1 LRLSESKAA
10 GSDRVAAYREAVT
23 ARLLT
28 ALAAGIAVAAPAFA
42 SGGYFPS
49 EWGLL
54 LLGCALLLFALAAS
68 SQRPALGPL
77 DAVLLGALGAL
88 VGWQLLSIGWSPG
101 PDAPVL
107 EAERTLVYLAASA
120 VVLLAVPRE
129 RVLALLGGLVAGTVV
144 IAVAGLGDQLL
155 RGPAIAPS
163 GRIADVRLGE
173 PIGYPNAVGILVC
186 LGGLVA
192 AALALRTSPAS
203 RAAASAA
210 LVPLGA
216 TLALTLSR
224 GPVVALAVGVVALLV
239 LESERGRALGALL
252 VLSLA
257 PALAVLLSLRS
268 PLADAATTRG
278 QTDSAGHALV
288 WQLALLTVA
297 AAGAGVIATRVG
309 RALAPYA
316 VAIAS
321 LALVAVVALLLVV
334 GPRTQADRTLN
345 RFRADPTVTG
355 SDVPGRLLSISSG
368 ARTAYWG
375 VAWQMIEREPLV
387 GEGAGSYERWWLQLR
402 PVASYVRDAHNLYL
416 ETLAELG
423 PPGLVLLLTALGVPL
438 AATRAHARHPAV
450 PAAGAAYVAF
460 LVHAGLDWDWEI
472 PSVTL
477 TGLAC
482 GASLVVL
489 GRPQAAILP
498 WSRAARAAGLAV
510 ACAVIAVA
518 LVAHVG
524 NRAAAASEDAL
535 AADDL
540 ARARAEARRAQRWQP
555 WGAAP
560 SRLLGEAEL
569 AGRRDTMAVDHLRDS
584 IRRDSQSWHAWYDL
598 AVVAVGQQQADALRR
613 ATALN
618 PLGPE
623 IADLRQELQRSHTD
637 S

>member
-1 LRLSESKAA
+1 
-10 GSDRVAAYREAVT
+10 VT

-54 LLGCALLLFALAAS
+54 LLGCALLLFALATSTHRVAFG
-68 SQRPALGPL
+68 RL

-88 VGWQLLSIGWSPG
+88 VGWQLLSIAWSPG
-101 PDAPVL
+101 PDAPML
-107 EAERTLVYLAASA
+107 EAERTLLYLAATA
-120 VVLLAVPRE
+120 VILLGVARE
-129 RVLALLGGLVAGTVV
+129 RVIALLGGLVAGTVA
-144 IAVAGLGDQLL
+144 IALAGLGDWLL
-155 RGPAIAPS
+155 RGPAFDPS
-163 GRIADVRLGE
+163 GRVADIRLDE

-192 AALALRTSPAS
+192 AALALCTSTPA

-210 LVPLGA
+210 LVPLAA

-224 GPVVALAVGVVALLV
+224 GPVVALALGVAALLV
-239 LESERGRALGALL
+239 LEWERGRALGALL

-257 PALAVLLSLRS
+257 PALAVLLCLRS
-268 PLADAATTRG
+268 PLADATTTPA
-278 QTDSAGHALV
+278 QADSAGHALL
-288 WQLALLTVA
+288 WQLAVLTLA
-297 AAGAGVIATRVG
+297 AAGAGVIAARAG
-309 RALAPYA
+309 RAVAPYA
-316 VAIAS
+316 LG
-321 LALVAVVALLLVV
+321 LAAFGLVAVVGLVLVV
-334 GPRTQADRTLN
+334 GPRTQADRALD

-355 SDVPGRLLSISSG
+355 SDVPGRLLSLSSG

-375 VAWQMIEREPLV
+375 VAWQMVEREPLV

-402 PVASYVRDAHNLYL
+402 PVESYARDAHNLYL

-423 PPGLVLLLTALGVPL
+423 PVGIVLLLTALGVPL

-482 GASLVVL
+482 GASLVL
-489 GRPQAAILP
+489 LARPQGATRP
-498 WSRAARAAGLAV
+498 WSRATRGAGLAV
-510 ACAVIAVA
+510 ACALIAVA
-518 LVAHVG
+518 LVIHVG

-540 ARARAEARRAQRWQP
+540 ARARAEARRAHAWQP

-560 SRLLGEAEL
+560 TRLLGEAEL
-569 AGRRDTMAVDHLRDS
+569 AGRQDAMAVDHLRAS
-584 IRRDSQSWHAWYDL
+584 LRRDSESWRAWYDL
-598 AVVAVGQQQADALRR
+598 AVVAVGRSQNQALRR

-623 IADLRQELQRSHTD
+623 IAELRDELRSAQTD